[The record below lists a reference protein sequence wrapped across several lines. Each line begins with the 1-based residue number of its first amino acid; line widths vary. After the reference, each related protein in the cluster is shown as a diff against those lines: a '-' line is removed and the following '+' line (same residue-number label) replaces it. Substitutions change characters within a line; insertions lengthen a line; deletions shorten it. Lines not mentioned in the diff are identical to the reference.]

1 MPLLSPSPP
10 CPISFSPDFS
20 QFPPLSEINRDF
32 PKALYPVFE
41 AIKPTLEPL
50 AYALPALALTFLF
63 LSSTRFTEAITQS
76 KYEAYEAYQE
86 RVGMFGFVATW
97 EKGLWLAWKGRK
109 QEVDAAIWGSGEKGS
124 KQE

>member
-20 QFPPLSEINRDF
+20 QFPPLSEIVNDF
-32 PKALYPVFE
+32 PKALYPVLE

-50 AYALPALALTFLF
+50 GYALPALALTLLF
-63 LSSTRFTEAITQS
+63 LMSTRFTEAITEG
-76 KYEAYEAYQE
+76 KYEAYKAYQE
-86 RVGMFGFVATW
+86 RVGKFGFVHTW

-109 QEVDAAIWGSGEKGS
+109 EEVDAALWGSGKLGDKE
-124 KQE
+124 E